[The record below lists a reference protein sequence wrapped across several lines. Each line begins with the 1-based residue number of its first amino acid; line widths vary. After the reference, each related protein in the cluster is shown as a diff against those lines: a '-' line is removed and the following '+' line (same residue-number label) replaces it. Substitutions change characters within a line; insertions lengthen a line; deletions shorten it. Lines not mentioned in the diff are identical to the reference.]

1 MTGPAIA
8 PPRVVDREVPAG
20 GLSADDLATLLE
32 VTRRLASPFD
42 LMSML
47 GVVTAAARQVLSAER
62 CSVWLHDPA
71 TDELVLEVA
80 TDIRHVRIAVGTGLV
95 GACARDRAVLN
106 VADCYA
112 DPRFDPGGRPAL
124 GLSDP
129 LRADFAAGRSRRC
142 AGRRDAGAEPR
153 RRHLR
158 ARPTSSSR
166 SRSPRNV
173 LSRCSG
179 CA

>member
-8 PPRVVDREVPAG
+8 PLGAMDSGRPSG

-32 VTRRLASPFD
+32 VTRRLAAPFD

-80 TDIRHVRIAVGTGLV
+80 TDIRHVRIAVGTGMV
-95 GACARDRAVLN
+95 GACARERAVLN

-112 DPRFDPGGRPAL
+112 DPRFDQEVDR
-124 GLSDP
+124 
-129 LRADFAAGRSRRC
+129 RSGFKTRC
-142 AGRRDAGAEPR
+142 A
-153 RRHLR
+153 
-158 ARPTSSSR
+158 
-166 SRSPRNV
+166 
-173 LSRCSG
+173 
-179 CA
+179 